1 MLHEVI
7 VVVESQGPIF
17 EDSNML
23 ILLLNLTTKCVDD
36 NCPMMVDIIYYS
48 FLNETYLDLLT
59 LFNSNCVHIIDCAS

>member
-59 LFNSNCVHIIDCAS
+59 LFP